1 MSEQDIYKKIE
12 ILIKERQGEDFQV
25 TPNLAIRDDL
35 GADSVDL
42 MEFIITL
49 EDEFAVDIPDEA
61 ADQLVSLQDVV
72 EYVKVQKR

>member
-12 ILIKERQGEDFQV
+12 TLIKERQGEDFQV
-25 TPNLAIRDDL
+25 TPSLAIRDDL

-61 ADQLVSLQDVV
+61 ADQLFSLQDVV
-72 EYVKVQKR
+72 DYIQEQKR